1 METLSKYV
9 IQFQKED
16 FKLFDRFY
24 KETSQQVFFTI
35 KKYIKDNM
43 TIEDIMQDVYVKFL
57 KKIQHVDPSQNIK
70 SYLTTMARNASID
83 YLRQQ
88 HPVEYDDNHV
98 YEAFD
103 DQRIEKDY
111 LWLLETLPSKEK
123 EIVYLHVIEELKF
136 KDIAIITDAPLGT
149 ILWRYKK
156 AMTQLK
162 EELKK
167 YET

>member
-70 SYLTTMARNASID
+70 SYLTTIARNASID
-83 YLRQQ
+83 YLRQH